1 MIKQVIKMP
10 ATLTIKSTRTGGKA
24 IDYSSA
30 HNGKD
35 KAHNHNNFDRVLAA
49 SGVNCTP
56 QTGKA
61 LMQAVWRKKRTKE
74 RNMIEAYTV
83 VQSFDPKNFD
93 FRNKKDIELANKMG
107 QELVQKVVPTRLALV
122 YTQAD
127 GTHNVIHN
135 HIIICSIDD
144 VTMKAMRGDQ
154 KQFKTWA
161 NANDRVLREH
171 GYETLKGIT
180 SHYAKSKEKL
190 TRAEIGISESKII
203 KDIYGNEMVQTGA
216 VTRTEKIKERIES
229 LMSDPSVNSWDSFQ
243 EKAKDADLD
252 VKIRY
257 NKQGKINGLSY
268 RLLDDPQMRRGIR
281 AKRLGSN
288 YMRDNIN
295 DILRQNLER
304 FNEQKI
310 ERAKAEQFE
319 SHRKQL
325 EIEQRKLEADRRQQN
340 VERREEVTRRKVRQH
355 LLPDG
360 EDAGYSL
367 TNKIIIDSINRNR
380 AKQQHSIPAEQHNE
394 RESEL
399 DHELSIFD
407 DYTTKI
413 SKHIDKT
420 HRDSAGDHNRSKGK
434 STIDQ
439 LIEQL
444 QQQQQ
449 LESIK
454 RKQLNRQLAANA
466 DFIAFSRKH
475 AVKLARWV
483 DKYYRKSVKFV
494 EQHLS
499 SARHIVQKL
508 TNSVSK
514 PSIQLNESNDD
525 YRNRNKQPRFANSNY
540 ETRSA
545 SNNRHA
551 KHAKI
556 DPDLDPASK
565 LSTNQFNKD
574 NQIDDDDIP
583 F

>member
-10 ATLTIKSTRTGGKA
+10 ATLTIKSSRSGSKA

-30 HNGKD
+30 HGGKD
-35 KAHNHNNFDRVLAA
+35 KAHNNNMMKRVLAA

-56 QTGKA
+56 ETGKQ
-61 LMQAVWRKKRTKE
+61 LMQAIWRKKRTKE

-93 FRNKKDIELANKMG
+93 FKNPDDIKLANKMG
-107 QELVQKVVPTRLALV
+107 QELVQKVVPTRLALI

-144 VTMKAMRGDQ
+144 ATMKAMRGDQ

-161 NANDRVLREH
+161 NANDRVLKEH
-171 GYETLKGIT
+171 GYETLKEVT

-203 KDIYGNEMVQTGA
+203 KDIYGNEMVQTGT

-257 NKQGKINGLSY
+257 NKQGKINGLAY
-268 RLLDDPQMRRGIR
+268 KLLDDPDMKRGIR

-288 YMRDNIN
+288 YMKENLN
-295 DILRQNLER
+295 DVFRQNLER
-304 FNEQKI
+304 FNDQKI
-310 ERAKAEQFE
+310 ERAKAEQL
-319 SHRKQL
+319 K
-325 EIEQRKLEADRRQQN
+325 ADRRQHQLD
-340 VERREEVTRRKVRQH
+340 RREEVTRRRVRQH
-355 LLPDG
+355 LLPNG
-360 EDAGYSL
+360 EDAGH
-367 TNKIIIDSINRNR
+367 TIRNKIIIESINRNR
-380 AKQQHSIPAEQHNE
+380 AKQQPVSAEQHTE

-413 SKHIDKT
+413 SKHIDKA
-420 HRDSAGDHNRSKGK
+420 HRDSSRSSDGSKGK
-434 STIDQ
+434 STIDE
-439 LIEQL
+439 LIQQL

-449 LESIK
+449 LESAK

-466 DFIAFSRKH
+466 AFIAVSRKR
-475 AVKLARWV
+475 ANKLAHWV
-483 DKYYRKSVKFV
+483 DKYYRKSIKFV

-514 PSIQLNESNDD
+514 PSIKLDGSNSQ
-525 YRNRNKQPRFANSNY
+525 YRNRNEQPRPSNSNP
-540 ETRSA
+540 TLSSTGRS
-545 SNNRHA
+545 R
-551 KHAKI
+551 HAKI
-556 DPDLDPASK
+556 DTTLDPASK
-565 LSTNQFNKD
+565 LSTNQNQFND
-574 NQIDDDDIP
+574 QIDDNDVP

>member
-1 MIKQVIKMP
+1 MP

-83 VQSFDPKNFD
+83 VQSFDPKNFNFKNPD
-93 FRNKKDIELANKMG
+93 DIKLANEMG

-180 SHYAKSKEKL
+180 SHYAKSKEKI
-190 TRAEIGISESKII
+190 TRAEIGASESREIE
-203 KDIYGNEMVQTGA
+203 DAYGNKMVQSGT

-229 LMSDPSVNSWDSFQ
+229 LLADPEVHSWNSFQ
-243 EKAKDADLD
+243 EKAKDANLD

-257 NKQGKINGLSY
+257 NKQGKINGLAY
-268 RLLDDPQMRRGIR
+268 KLLDDPDMKRGIR

-288 YMRDNIN
+288 YMKENLN
-295 DILRQNLER
+295 DIFGQNLER

-310 ERAKAEQFE
+310 ERAKAEQLE
-319 SHRKQL
+319 SHRKQ
-325 EIEQRKLEADRRQQN
+325 LEADRRQQN
-340 VERREEVTRRKVRQH
+340 IDRRKEVTRRKVRQH

-360 EDAGYSL
+360 DGERISITDKVLFDSAHR
-367 TNKIIIDSINRNR
+367 TNS
-380 AKQQHSIPAEQHNE
+380 QQHSIPAEQHNE

-407 DYTTKI
+407 DYTAKI
-413 SKHIDKT
+413 SRHLDKT
-420 HRDSAGDHNRSKGK
+420 HRSSAGNHDGSKGK
-434 STIDQ
+434 STIDE

-466 DFIAFSRKH
+466 GFIEFSRKR
-475 AVKLARWV
+475 ANKLARWV
-483 DKYYRKSVKFV
+483 DKYYRKSIKFV

-499 SARHIVQKL
+499 SARGLLRGIKA
-508 TNSVSK
+508 SVSK
-514 PSIQLNESNDD
+514 PSIQLNESNND
-525 YRNRNKQPRFANSNY
+525 YRNRNEQPRSSNSNY
-540 ETRSA
+540 ETRTT

-551 KHAKI
+551 KI
-556 DPDLDPASK
+556 DTTLDPASK
-565 LSTNQFNKD
+565 LSTNQNQFND
-574 NQIDDDDIP
+574 QIDDDDIP

>member
-10 ATLTIKSTRTGGKA
+10 ATLTIKSSRSGSKA

-30 HNGKD
+30 HGGKD
-35 KAHNHNNFDRVLAA
+35 KAHNNNMMKRVLAA

-56 QTGKA
+56 ETGKQ

-93 FRNKKDIELANKMG
+93 FKNPDDIKLANEMG

-180 SHYAKSKEKL
+180 SHYAKSKEKI
-190 TRAEIGISESKII
+190 TRAEIGISESREIE
-203 KDIYGNEMVQTGA
+203 DAYGNKMVQSGT

-229 LMSDPSVNSWDSFQ
+229 LLADPEVHSWNSFQ
-243 EKAKDADLD
+243 EKAKDANLD

-257 NKQGKINGLSY
+257 NKQGKINGLAY
-268 RLLDDPQMRRGIR
+268 KLLDDPDMKRGIR

-288 YMRDNIN
+288 YMKENLS
-295 DILRQNLER
+295 DIFGQNLER

-310 ERAKAEQFE
+310 ERAKAEQLE
-319 SHRKQL
+319 SHRKQ
-325 EIEQRKLEADRRQQN
+325 LEADRRQQN
-340 VERREEVTRRKVRQH
+340 IDRRKEVTRRKVRQH

-360 EDAGYSL
+360 DGERISITDKVLFDSAHR
-367 TNKIIIDSINRNR
+367 TNS
-380 AKQQHSIPAEQHNE
+380 QQHSIPAEQHNE

-420 HRDSAGDHNRSKGK
+420 HRDSSRSSDGSKGK
-434 STIDQ
+434 STIDE

-444 QQQQQ
+444 QRQQQ
-449 LESIK
+449 LESAK

-466 DFIAFSRKH
+466 AFIAVSRKR
-475 AVKLARWV
+475 ANKLAHWV
-483 DKYYRKSVKFV
+483 DKYYRKSIKFV

-499 SARHIVQKL
+499 SARGLLRGIKA
-508 TNSVSK
+508 SVGK
-514 PSIQLNESNDD
+514 PSIKFDESN
-525 YRNRNKQPRFANSNY
+525 YQNLNGNKQSKSSEPNPTLS
-540 ETRSA
+540 SA
-545 SNNRHA
+545 SNKR
-551 KHAKI
+551 HAKI

-565 LSTNQFNKD
+565 LSTNQFDKD
-574 NQIDDDDIP
+574 NQIDDDIP

>member
-1 MIKQVIKMP
+1 MIRQVIKMP

-56 QTGKA
+56 ETGKQ
-61 LMQAVWRKKRTKE
+61 LMQAIWRKKRTKE

-93 FRNKKDIELANKMG
+93 FKNPDDIKLANKMG
-107 QELVQKVVPTRLALV
+107 QELVQKVVPTRLALI

-135 HIIICSIDD
+135 HIIVCSIDD
-144 VTMKAMRGDQ
+144 VTMKSMRADE

-161 NANDRVLREH
+161 NANDRVLKEH

-180 SHYAKSKEKL
+180 SHYAKSKEKI
-190 TRAEIGISESKII
+190 TRAEIGASESRII
-203 KDIYGNEMVQTGA
+203 KDVYGNEMVQSGT

-229 LMSDPSVNSWDSFQ
+229 LLADPEVHSWNSFQ

-268 RLLDDPQMRRGIR
+268 KLLDDPQMKRGIR

-288 YMRDNIN
+288 YMKETLN
-295 DILRQNLER
+295 DVFRQNIEKL
-304 FNEQKI
+304 NEQKI
-310 ERAKAEQFE
+310 ERSKA
-319 SHRKQL
+319 
-325 EIEQRKLEADRRQQN
+325 RKLEADRKQREVEQQQQEASRRAQLA
-340 VERREEVTRRKVRQH
+340 ERKTRQH
-355 LLPDG
+355 LLPTG
-360 EDAGYSL
+360 NDAGH
-367 TNKIIIDSINRNR
+367 TIRNKIIIESINRNR
-380 AKQQHSIPAEQHNE
+380 AKQQPVSAKQHTE

-420 HRDSAGDHNRSKGK
+420 HRDSSRSSDGSKGK

-466 DFIAFSRKH
+466 NFIAFSRKH
-475 AVKLARWV
+475 AVKLAHWV

-514 PSIQLNESNDD
+514 PSIQLNESNND

-545 SNNRHA
+545 SNSR
-551 KHAKI
+551 HAKI
-556 DPDLDPASK
+556 DSDLDPASK
-565 LSTNQFNKD
+565 LSTNQFDKD
-574 NQIDDDDIP
+574 SHIDDDDIL

>member
-1 MIKQVIKMP
+1 MP
-10 ATLTIKSTRTGGKA
+10 ATLTIKASRHGVKA

-30 HNGKD
+30 RNGKD
-35 KAHNHNNFDRVLAA
+35 KAHNGYKMQRVLAA
-49 SGVNCTP
+49 SGVNCVP
-56 QTGKA
+56 ADGKA
-61 LMQAVWRKKRTKE
+61 KMQEIWRKKRTKQK
-74 RNMIEAYTV
+74 NMIEAYTI
-83 VQSFDPKNFD
+83 VQSFDPDRFNYKNPD
-93 FRNKKDIELANKMG
+93 DVKLVNEMG
-107 QELVQKVVPTRLALV
+107 QELVKNVVPSRYALI

-127 GTHNVIHN
+127 GTHHVLHN
-135 HIIICSIDD
+135 HIIICSQDP
-144 VTMKAMRGDQ
+144 VTLKAMRAEQ
-154 KQFKTWA
+154 TMFKTWA
-161 NANDRVLREH
+161 WSNDATLRAH
-171 GYETLKGIT
+171 SLDTLQAIDQK
-180 SHYAKSKEKL
+180 YAKSKEKI
-190 TRAEIGISESKII
+190 TRAEIGASESRII
-203 KDIYGNEMVQTGA
+203 KDVYGNEMVQTGT

-243 EKAKDADLD
+243 KKAKDADLD

-288 YMRDNIN
+288 YMKENLN
-295 DILRQNLER
+295 DVFRQNLER

-310 ERAKAEQFE
+310 ERAKAEQLE

-340 VERREEVTRRKVRQH
+340 ADRREDVTRRKVRQH

-360 EDAGYSL
+360 DGERISITDKILFDSAHR
-367 TNKIIIDSINRNR
+367 TNS
-380 AKQQHSIPAEQHNE
+380 QQHSIPAEQHNE

-420 HRDSAGDHNRSKGK
+420 HRDSAGDHNGSKGK

-444 QQQQQ
+444 RQQQQ

-466 DFIAFSRKH
+466 AFIAVSRKR
-475 AVKLARWV
+475 ANKLAHWV
-483 DKYYRKSVKFV
+483 DKYYRKSIKFV

-499 SARHIVQKL
+499 SARGLLRGIKA
-508 TNSVSK
+508 SVGK
-514 PSIQLNESNDD
+514 PSIQLNESNNE
-525 YRNRNKQPRFANSNY
+525 YRNRNEQPRPSNSNP
-540 ETRSA
+540 TLSST
-545 SNNRHA
+545 SNQRHA

-556 DPDLDPASK
+556 DFDSDLDPASK
-565 LSTNQFNKD
+565 LSTNQFD
-574 NQIDDDDIP
+574 NDDIP

>member
-1 MIKQVIKMP
+1 MP

-83 VQSFDPKNFD
+83 VQSFDPKNFNFKNPD
-93 FRNKKDIELANKMG
+93 DIKLANEMG

-180 SHYAKSKEKL
+180 SHYAKSKEKI
-190 TRAEIGISESKII
+190 TRAEIGASESREIE
-203 KDIYGNEMVQTGA
+203 DAYGNKMVQSGT

-229 LMSDPSVNSWDSFQ
+229 LLADPEVHSWNSFQ
-243 EKAKDADLD
+243 EKAKDANLD
-252 VKIRY
+252 VKLRY
-257 NKQGKINGLSY
+257 NKQGKINGLAY
-268 RLLDDPQMRRGIR
+268 KLLDDPDMKRGIR

-288 YMRDNIN
+288 YMKENLN
-295 DILRQNLER
+295 DIFGQNLER

-310 ERAKAEQFE
+310 ERAKAEQLE
-319 SHRKQL
+319 SHRKQ
-325 EIEQRKLEADRRQQN
+325 LEADRRQQN
-340 VERREEVTRRKVRQH
+340 IDRRDEVTRRKVRQH

-360 EDAGYSL
+360 DGERISITDKVLFDSAHR
-367 TNKIIIDSINRNR
+367 TNS
-380 AKQQHSIPAEQHNE
+380 QQHSIPAEQHNE

-420 HRDSAGDHNRSKGK
+420 HRDSSRSSDGSKGK
-434 STIDQ
+434 STIDE

-444 QQQQQ
+444 QRQQQ
-449 LESIK
+449 LESAK
-454 RKQLNRQLAANA
+454 RKQLNRQLARNL
-466 DFIAFSRKH
+466 DFIAVSRKR
-475 AVKLARWV
+475 ANKLAHWV
-483 DKYYRKSVKFV
+483 DKYYRKSIKFV

-499 SARHIVQKL
+499 SARGLLRGIKA
-508 TNSVSK
+508 SVGK
-514 PSIQLNESNDD
+514 PSIKFDESTIHHRNGNE
-525 YRNRNKQPRFANSNY
+525 QPRSTTKDNSIG
-540 ETRSA
+540 SA

-551 KHAKI
+551 KI
-556 DPDLDPASK
+556 DTTFDPASK
-565 LSTNQFNKD
+565 LSTNQNQFD

>member
-1 MIKQVIKMP
+1 MIEQVIKMP

-30 HNGKD
+30 HGGKD

-61 LMQAVWRKKRTKE
+61 LMQAIWRKKRTKE

-93 FRNKKDIELANKMG
+93 FKNPDDIKLANKMG
-107 QELVQKVVPTRLALV
+107 QELVQKVVPTRLALI

-135 HIIICSIDD
+135 HIIVCSIDD

-180 SHYAKSKEKL
+180 SHYAKSKEKI
-190 TRAEIGISESKII
+190 TRAEIGASESRII
-203 KDIYGNEMVQTGA
+203 KDVYGNEMVQSGT

-243 EKAKDADLD
+243 KKAKDADLD

-295 DILRQNLER
+295 DILRQNFER

-310 ERAKAEQFE
+310 ERAKAEQ
-319 SHRKQL
+319 
-325 EIEQRKLEADRRQQN
+325 LEADRRQR
-340 VERREEVTRRKVRQH
+340 ELDRREEVTRRKVRQH

-360 EDAGYSL
+360 DGERISITDKVLFDSAHR
-367 TNKIIIDSINRNR
+367 TNS
-380 AKQQHSIPAEQHNE
+380 QQHSIPAEQHTE
-394 RESEL
+394 REPESEL
-399 DHELSIFD
+399 DEGISIFD
-407 DYTTKI
+407 RIGDKGYK
-413 SKHIDKT
+413 SANKAKHSNDGSFNGT
-420 HRDSAGDHNRSKGK
+420 
-434 STIDQ
+434 
-439 LIEQL
+439 
-444 QQQQQ
+444 
-449 LESIK
+449 K
-454 RKQLNRQLAANA
+454 RKTAEQELAEQVRLRAEELSKQRHELNRQLAANA
-466 DFIAFSRKH
+466 DFIAVSRKR
-475 AVKLARWV
+475 ANKIRRWLK
-483 DKYYRKSVKFV
+483 KYYRESVKFV

-499 SARHIVQKL
+499 SARGLLRGIKA
-508 TNSVSK
+508 SVGK
-514 PSIQLNESNDD
+514 PSIKFDDSNYQNLNG
-525 YRNRNKQPRFANSNY
+525 NKQSKSSEPNPTIGSTSNQ
-540 ETRSA
+540 R
-545 SNNRHA
+545 
-551 KHAKI
+551 HAKI
-556 DPDLDPASK
+556 DTTLDPASR

-574 NQIDDDDIP
+574 TQIDDDDIP

>member
-56 QTGKA
+56 ETGKA

-93 FRNKKDIELANKMG
+93 FRNKEDIELANKMG

-135 HIIICSIDD
+135 HIIVCSIDD
-144 VTMKAMRGDQ
+144 VTLKAMRGDQ

-180 SHYAKSKEKL
+180 SHYAKSKEKI
-190 TRAEIGISESKII
+190 TRAEIGASESKII
-203 KDIYGNEMVQTGA
+203 KDIYGNEMVQTGT

-257 NKQGKINGLSY
+257 NKKTHEVNGLSY
-268 RLLDDPQMRRGIR
+268 RLLDDPSMRRGIR

-288 YMRDNIN
+288 YMKENLN
-295 DILRQNLER
+295 DVFRQNLER
-304 FNEQKI
+304 FNEQKV
-310 ERAKAEQFE
+310 ERDKARQRE
-319 SHRKQL
+319 L
-325 EIEQRKLEADRRQQN
+325 EQRKLEADRRQQN
-340 VERREEVTRRKVRQH
+340 IERREEVTRRKVRQH

-360 EDAGYSL
+360 DDERISITDKVLFDSAHR
-367 TNKIIIDSINRNR
+367 TNS
-380 AKQQHSIPAEQHNE
+380 QQHSIPAEQPKPE
-394 RESEL
+394 PESKL
-399 DHELSIFD
+399 DEGLSIFD
-407 DYTTKI
+407 EIGTKGYK
-413 SKHIDKT
+413 SANKAKHGTHGGSHGTKRKT
-420 HRDSAGDHNRSKGK
+420 VEQELA
-434 STIDQ
+434 
-439 LIEQL
+439 EQL
-444 QQQQQ
+444 RLRAEELSKQ
-449 LESIK
+449 
-454 RKQLNRQLAANA
+454 RHQLNRQLAANA
-466 DFIAFSRKH
+466 DFIAISRKR
-475 AVKLARWV
+475 ASKLRDWIE
-483 DKYYRKSVKFV
+483 KYYRESVKFV

-499 SARHIVQKL
+499 SARGLLRGIKA
-508 TNSVSK
+508 SVGK
-514 PSIQLNESNDD
+514 PSVKFDESN
-525 YRNRNKQPRFANSNY
+525 YQNLNGNKQSKSSEPNPTIGSTSNK
-540 ETRSA
+540 
-545 SNNRHA
+545 RHA
-551 KHAKI
+551 KI
-556 DPDLDPASK
+556 DPASK
-565 LSTNQFNKD
+565 LSTNQNQFD
-574 NQIDDDDIP
+574 NQIDDDIP

>member
-10 ATLTIKSTRTGGKA
+10 ATLTIKSSRSGSKA

-30 HNGKD
+30 HGGKD
-35 KAHNHNNFDRVLAA
+35 KAHNNNMMKRVLAA

-56 QTGKA
+56 ETGKQ

-93 FRNKKDIELANKMG
+93 FKNPDDIKLANEMG

-161 NANDRVLREH
+161 NANDRVLKEH
-171 GYETLKGIT
+171 GYETLKEIT
-180 SHYAKSKEKL
+180 SHYAKSKEKI
-190 TRAEIGISESKII
+190 TRAEIGASESKII
-203 KDIYGNEMVQTGA
+203 KDIYGNEMVQTGT

-229 LMSDPSVNSWDSFQ
+229 LLADPEVHSWDSFQ

-257 NKQGKINGLSY
+257 NKRHEINGVSY

-295 DILRQNLER
+295 DILRQNLTK

-310 ERAKAEQFE
+310 ERDKTRQRE
-319 SHRKQL
+319 L
-325 EIEQRKLEADRRQQN
+325 EQRKLEADRRQQN
-340 VERREEVTRRKVRQH
+340 ADRREEVTRRKVRQH

-360 EDAGYSL
+360 DGERISITDKVLFDSAHR
-367 TNKIIIDSINRNR
+367 TNS
-380 AKQQHSIPAEQHNE
+380 QQHSIPAEQHNE

-407 DYTTKI
+407 DYTTKS

-420 HRDSAGDHNRSKGK
+420 HRDSAGDHNGSKGK

-449 LESIK
+449 LESAK

-466 DFIAFSRKH
+466 AFIAVSRKR
-475 AVKLARWV
+475 ANKLAHWV
-483 DKYYRKSVKFV
+483 DKYYRKSIKFV

-508 TNSVSK
+508 ADSVSK
-514 PSIQLNESNDD
+514 PSVSLDGSNSH
-525 YRNRNKQPRFANSNY
+525 YRNRNEQPRPSNSNP
-540 ETRSA
+540 TLSSTGRS
-545 SNNRHA
+545 R
-551 KHAKI
+551 HAKI
-556 DPDLDPASK
+556 DNTLDPASE
-565 LSTNQFNKD
+565 LSTNQNQFD
-574 NQIDDDDIP
+574 NQIDDDIP